1 MDVGASTGAMPSF
14 WQVAAALVA
23 VLGLLVL
30 ALKALRRL
38 QPHGAGDHA
47 RLLQVRRLGPK
58 RDLEVLRVDDEVYTI
73 YRHDGGLVLL
83 RREACARWDARQA
96 GSPGGARGACPRS
109 ASARPG
115 RGRGPQRGPTGRLTR
130 RWPESGRLSAA
141 RSVSPGGLR
150 VWRRHGA
157 VRRPAAVARALR

>member
-83 RREACARWDARQA
+83 RREACARWDARQ
-96 GSPGGARGACPRS
+96 
-109 ASARPG
+109 
-115 RGRGPQRGPTGRLTR
+115 
-130 RWPESGRLSAA
+130 PEA
-141 RSVSPGGLR
+141 
-150 VWRRHGA
+150 
-157 VRRPAAVARALR
+157 PAAPAARALGRRLLALAAAGGRSEDPPAG